1 MKIRQSCFHIARG
14 EKDNQETSS
23 VEETGR
29 GIPAISV
36 SLSPIV
42 RLAFYLRDYRGQ
54 KASNDTDHWYVEH
67 AFLSGVLAIRRF
79 TPCQSRGV
87 LGLPGFHITM
97 SVVRMLRPVLLHTM
111 WKRSSFL
118 FMQMIHITNRLSC

>member
-1 MKIRQSCFHIARG
+1 M
-14 EKDNQETSS
+14 
-23 VEETGR
+23 EEAGR

-42 RLAFYLRDYRGQ
+42 RLAFYLCDYRGQ

-67 AFLSGVLAIRRF
+67 AFVSGILAIRRF
-79 TPCQSRGV
+79 TSRQSQGV
-87 LGLPGFHITM
+87 LRLPGFHITM

-111 WKRSSFL
+111 WKRSNFL
-118 FMQMIHITNRLSC
+118 SMQMTHITNSRSC